1 MADIDVD
8 PVMVFVELGVWSP
21 ELEGLRVPVPVMERL
36 RVLEELVDAVTV
48 GDTVIA
54 LLGV

>member
-1 MADIDVD
+1 VADIDVD